1 MANRQKVE
9 DYKDRTL
16 SEMTM
21 KRIIVMNDNQ
31 QQHDDYKKKGDD
43 HDGIGNNNVDDI
55 NHNIKLSNKNK
66 NKQQQHSKVVRQSF
80 AVGGLDQDYIDWGMG
95 TTGAAGS
102 SGKIIRNANPMS
114 VECQLVAGT
123 ISLCHHLFNYH
134 FHI

>member
-21 KRIIVMNDNQ
+21 KRIVVMNDNQ
-31 QQHDDYKKKGDD
+31 QQHDYNKQKGDD
-43 HDGIGNNNVDDI
+43 HDGIVGNNNEDDI

-95 TTGAAGS
+95 TTAAAGS
-102 SGKIIRNANPMS
+102 SGKIIRNETAMS
-114 VECQLVAGT
+114 VE
-123 ISLCHHLFNYH
+123 
-134 FHI
+134 

>member
-21 KRIIVMNDNQ
+21 KRIVVMNDNH
-31 QQHDDYKKKGDD
+31 QQHDDNKKKGDD
-43 HDGIGNNNVDDI
+43 HDGIGYNNEDDI

-95 TTGAAGS
+95 TTAAAGS
-102 SGKIIRNANPMS
+102 NGKIIRNVTAMS
-114 VECQLVAGT
+114 VG
-123 ISLCHHLFNYH
+123 
-134 FHI
+134 